1 MPEKRKEPTPF
12 MDGETD
18 QTMSSPM
25 LTVQNLSKSYGEIR
39 AIRDVSLEVSKG
51 EVVALCG
58 RSGSGKSTLLRCINY
73 LEVPDHGTIR
83 IGPVSVEAGPMTRQM
98 SQEIRN
104 LRLHSGMVFQAFNLF
119 PHRTV
124 IENVTEGLTVVK
136 GMPKSTAK
144 SVGAELLERVGLA
157 DKSDVYP
164 NRLSGGQQQRVA
176 IARALAMNPDLLL
189 IDEPTSALDPEL
201 IGEVLGVL
209 RGLADDGMTMVVV
222 THELGFA
229 VEVADRLIYMDDG
242 IILEQGRP
250 EVLIKNP
257 ETLSL
262 KNFLGA
268 IAIRSQALGL
278 AGSCA
283 DLSEL

>member
-1 MPEKRKEPTPF
+1 
-12 MDGETD
+12 
-18 QTMSSPM
+18 
-25 LTVQNLSKSYGEIR
+25 
-39 AIRDVSLEVSKG
+39 
-51 EVVALCG
+51 
-58 RSGSGKSTLLRCINY
+58 
-73 LEVPDHGTIR
+73 
-83 IGPVSVEAGPMTRQM
+83 
-98 SQEIRN
+98 
-104 LRLHSGMVFQAFNLF
+104 
-119 PHRTV
+119 
-124 IENVTEGLTVVK
+124 
-136 GMPKSTAK
+136 
-144 SVGAELLERVGLA
+144 
-157 DKSDVYP
+157 
-164 NRLSGGQQQRVA
+164 
-176 IARALAMNPDLLL
+176 MNPDLLL

-283 DLSEL
+283 DLREL

>member
-1 MPEKRKEPTPF
+1 MSS
-12 MDGETD
+12 ETN
-18 QTMSSPM
+18 QTMSNHM
-25 LTVQNLSKSYGEIR
+25 LTVQNLSKAYGKIR
-39 AIRDVSLEVSKG
+39 AVRDVSLKVSKG

-73 LEVPDHGTIR
+73 LEIPDHGTIR
-83 IGPVSVEAGPMTRQM
+83 IGPISVEAGPMTRQM
-98 SQEIRN
+98 NQKIRN
-104 LRLHSGMVFQAFNLF
+104 LRLHSGMVFQTFNLF

-136 GMPKSTAK
+136 NMSKNAAK
-144 SVGAELLERVGLA
+144 SVGAGLLEKVGLA
-157 DKSDVYP
+157 NKSNVYP

-201 IGEVLGVL
+201 IGEVLGVM
-209 RGLADDGMTMVVV
+209 RDLADDGMTMGVV

-242 IILEQGRP
+242 IILEQGSP
-250 EVLIKNP
+250 DVLINNP

-262 KNFLGA
+262 KKFLGA
-268 IAIRSQALGL
+268 IATRSQELALI
-278 AGSCA
+278 
-283 DLSEL
+283 